1 MAAIEKTERHCH
13 NFVAHLSARHIQG
26 SKVAMSAETLI
37 RQIAISA
44 NCVSGEFGD
53 ERKFASFSPEF
64 LVLTMSLAVRTHS
77 PVMTI
82 CRPSRR
88 GFSKQEAFAGANSA
102 GIRDELQS

>member
-1 MAAIEKTERHCH
+1 MAATNKTRHGSPQFCRASIRATH
-13 NFVAHLSARHIQG
+13 SSRLRRRRNF
-26 SKVAMSAETLI
+26 
-37 RQIAISA
+37 SA
-44 NCVSGEFGD
+44 NCISCEFGE